1 MPPNSSDE
9 FEVDEQ
15 KMFALCMRYDY
26 FVTCLSAAKHS
37 EIIVASF
44 ASYFE
49 FPAAVCIALFP
60 HSAREANSVGAA
72 RLGGSDF
79 LLFFIAKQTAHS
91 LR

>member
-9 FEVDEQ
+9 FEVDER
-15 KMFALCMRYDY
+15 KMFALCMRNDY

-49 FPAAVCIALFP
+49 FPAAICVALCAREANSVGVREANS
-60 HSAREANSVGAA
+60 SAREANSVLSQCE
-72 RLGGSDF
+72 RS
-79 LLFFIAKQTAHS
+79 
-91 LR
+91 